1 MENGAV
7 EGTEVAQ
14 EGLTC
19 LTVNDV
25 ACLQIIGT
33 LAFGTGNLLAIA
45 RPVERLQTGAVRTA
59 AIVSPKPV
67 EVGHAHNDA
76 DAVAGPQD
84 TGSALLDFRTD
95 DVVLTRG
102 LAVVARHV
110 DMTEG

>member
-14 EGLTC
+14 EGLAC
-19 LTVNDV
+19 LTVDDV
-25 ACLQIIGT
+25 TCLQIVGT
-33 LAFGTGNLLAIA
+33 LAFGTGYLLAIA
-45 RPVERLQTGAVRTA
+45 RPVERLKISTVRTA
-59 AIVSPKPV
+59 AIVSPKPI
-67 EVGHAHNDA
+67 EVGHTHNDA

-84 TGSALLDFRTD
+84 TGGALFDFRTD

-110 DMTEG
+110 DVAEG